1 MSSAPVKC
9 EGCLTV
15 TLVET
20 EWVEGAGLLVRELT
34 IRNSEVCPIV
44 AVELFIEVLYI
55 IISFHFWYRT
65 QMSNVE

>member
-1 MSSAPVKC
+1 MKC

-20 EWVEGAGLLVRELT
+20 EWVEGVGLLVRELT

-44 AVELFIEVLYI
+44 TVELFIEVLYNYF
-55 IISFHFWYRT
+55 ISFWYRT